1 MVALVPLSGC
11 LFSSSRNVQ
20 TRQSTNKLE
29 TATLEQLVE
38 KINSSA
44 AKLQTINAT
53 VTIDASAGGERAGK
67 VTDYRQINGNVLVRK
82 PEMMR
87 MIGRVPVVGNHLFD
101 MVSDGKK
108 FELSIP
114 PQNKFIVASNQMAAK
129 ASEPASNQM
138 AAKPA
143 EPVSNQM
150 AAKSPEQPG
159 EKAVQRPVAD
169 SLLLLRP
176 QHILD
181 ALVLKTVDQAA
192 GEIAVLEQSTE
203 MVKDAKT
210 HKDAI
215 QQDYVV
221 VVISKDEKGSYL
233 SRRIVFSREDLMP
246 HEQYLYNHDGQ
257 IVTFAHYEKFQNFD
271 GTMFPS
277 VVDIQ
282 RPVEEL
288 AITLNI
294 VKLRVNEPLR
304 DDQFQLAQPAGSRLI
319 NVDDQSTRA
328 ENKTSAKPLPEKHEH

>member
-1 MVALVPLSGC
+1 MVGSPRINSLILMVALLPLSGC

-20 TRQSTNKLE
+20 TRLSTNKLE
-29 TATLEQLVE
+29 TATLEQLVDQ
-38 KINSSA
+38 INSSA
-44 AKLQTINAT
+44 SKLQTINAS
-53 VTIDASAGGERAGK
+53 VTIDASAGGEKKGK

-82 PEMMR
+82 PGMLR

-101 MVSDGKK
+101 MVSNGRT

-114 PQNKFIVASNQMAAK
+114 SLNKFIVGSNEMG
-129 ASEPASNQM
+129 
-138 AAKPA
+138 KP
-143 EPVSNQM
+143 
-150 AAKSPEQPG
+150 SPQPL
-159 EKAVQRPVAD
+159 EN
-169 SLLLLRP
+169 LRP

-181 ALVLKTVDQAA
+181 ALLLKPIDQAA
-192 GEIAVLEQSTE
+192 GDIPVLEQSTE

-210 HKDAI
+210 RKDAI

-221 VVISKDEKGSYL
+221 VVISRDEKGAYL

-246 HEQYLYNHDGQ
+246 HEQYLYNRDGQ
-257 IVTFAHYEKFQNFD
+257 IMTFAHYEKFQNFE

-282 RPVEEL
+282 RPVEEY

-294 VKLRVNEPLR
+294 LKLRVNEPLR

-319 NVDDQSTRA
+319 NLDNDSTHA
-328 ENKTSAKPLPEKHEH
+328 ENQTRVKPEPAKNVQ

>member
-1 MVALVPLSGC
+1 M
-11 LFSSSRNVQ
+11 
-20 TRQSTNKLE
+20 STNKLE
-29 TATLEQLVE
+29 SATLEQLVE
-38 KINSSA
+38 KINTSA
-44 AKLQTINAT
+44 ANLQTVNAT
-53 VTIDASAGGERAGK
+53 VTIDASAGGEKKGK

-101 MVSDGKK
+101 MVSNGKN

-114 PQNKFIVASNQMAAK
+114 PQNKFIIGSNEMG
-129 ASEPASNQM
+129 
-138 AAKPA
+138 KPSA
-143 EPVSNQM
+143 
-150 AAKSPEQPG
+150 QPL
-159 EKAVQRPVAD
+159 EN
-169 SLLLLRP
+169 LRP

-181 ALVLKTVDQAA
+181 ALLLKPIDQAN

-210 HKDAI
+210 KKDAI

-221 VVISKDEKGSYL
+221 VVISKDDKGAFL

-257 IVTFAHYEKFQNFD
+257 IMTYAHYEKFTNFD
-271 GTMFPS
+271 GTQFPS

-282 RPVEEL
+282 RPVEEY

-294 VKLRVNEPLR
+294 LKLRVNEPLR
-304 DDQFQLAQPAGSRLI
+304 DDQFQLSQPAGSRLI
-319 NVDDQSTRA
+319 NLDNQSTHA
-328 ENKTSAKPLPEKHEH
+328 ENQTSAKPLSEKHAQ

>member
-1 MVALVPLSGC
+1 MVGLSRIRALIFIFALLPLSGC
-11 LFSSSRNVQ
+11 LFSSSRAVK
-20 TRQSTNKLE
+20 TRVSTNTLQ
-29 TATLEQLVE
+29 TATLDQLVE
-38 KINSSA
+38 KINASA
-44 AKLQTINAT
+44 SRLQTMNAT
-53 VTIDASAGGERAGK
+53 VTIDASAGGERKGK

-101 MVSDGKK
+101 MVSNGRT

-114 PQNKFIVASNQMAAK
+114 PQNKFIVGSNEM
-129 ASEPASNQM
+129 S
-138 AAKPA
+138 KPA
-143 EPVSNQM
+143 ATPLEN
-150 AAKSPEQPG
+150 
-159 EKAVQRPVAD
+159 
-169 SLLLLRP
+169 LRP

-181 ALVLKTVDQAA
+181 ALLLKPIDYAA

-210 HKDAI
+210 KKDAI

-221 VVISKDEKGSYL
+221 LVISKDAKSAYL

-257 IVTFAHYEKFQNFD
+257 IMTYAHYEKFQDFS
-271 GTMFPS
+271 GTMFPT

-282 RPVEEL
+282 RPVEEY

-294 VKLRVNEPLR
+294 LKLRLNEPLR

-319 NVDDQSTRA
+319 NLDNPTTHA
-328 ENKTSAKPLPEKHEH
+328 ENQAVKPQPEKHAQ

>member
-1 MVALVPLSGC
+1 MVGPRRIKALILMVALLPLSGC

-20 TRQSTNKLE
+20 TRLSTNKLQS
-29 TATLEQLVE
+29 ATRDQLVE
-38 KINSSA
+38 KINASA
-44 AKLQTINAT
+44 AKLQTMNAT
-53 VTIDASAGGERAGK
+53 VTIDASAGGEKKGK

-101 MVSDGKK
+101 MVSNGKN

-114 PQNKFIVASNQMAAK
+114 PQNKFIVGSNEMG
-129 ASEPASNQM
+129 
-138 AAKPA
+138 KPSA
-143 EPVSNQM
+143 
-150 AAKSPEQPG
+150 QPL
-159 EKAVQRPVAD
+159 EN
-169 SLLLLRP
+169 LRP

-181 ALVLKTVDQAA
+181 ALLLKPIDYAS

-210 HKDAI
+210 KKDAI
-215 QQDYVV
+215 QQDYVI
-221 VVISKDEKGSYL
+221 VVISKDDKGTYL

-257 IVTFAHYEKFQNFD
+257 IMTFAHYEKFQDFD
-271 GTMFPS
+271 GTQFPA

-282 RPVEEL
+282 RPVEEY

-294 VKLRVNEPLR
+294 LKLRVNEPLR

-319 NVDDQSTRA
+319 NLDNQTTHA
-328 ENKTSAKPLPEKHEH
+328 ENQNAAKPLPEKHAQ

>member
-1 MVALVPLSGC
+1 M
-11 LFSSSRNVQ
+11 
-20 TRQSTNKLE
+20 STNTLQS
-29 TATLEQLVE
+29 ATLDQLVD

-44 AKLQTINAT
+44 AQLQTMNAT
-53 VTIDASAGGERAGK
+53 VTIDASAGGEKKGK

-87 MIGRVPVVGNHLFD
+87 MIGRAPVVGNHLFD
-101 MVSDGKK
+101 MVSNGKT

-114 PQNKFIVASNQMAAK
+114 PQNKFIVGSNKTERPSA
-129 ASEPASNQM
+129 
-138 AAKPA
+138 
-143 EPVSNQM
+143 
-150 AAKSPEQPG
+150 QPL
-159 EKAVQRPVAD
+159 EN
-169 SLLLLRP
+169 LRP
-176 QHILD
+176 QHILN
-181 ALVLKTVDQAA
+181 ALLLKPIDQAA

-221 VVISKDEKGSYL
+221 VVISKDDKGPYL
-233 SRRIVFSREDLMP
+233 HRRIVFSREDLMP

-257 IVTFAHYEKFQNFD
+257 IITYANYEKFQDFG
-271 GTMFPS
+271 GTMFPT

-282 RPVEEL
+282 RPVEEY

-294 VKLRVNEPLR
+294 LKLRLNEPLR

-319 NVDDQSTRA
+319 NLDNESTHA
-328 ENKTSAKPLPEKHEH
+328 ENQTTVKPQPEKHAQ

>member
-1 MVALVPLSGC
+1 MSGSSRFKVFILMVAMLPISGC

-20 TRQSTNKLE
+20 TRISTNKLE
-29 TATLEQLVE
+29 TATLEQLVD
-38 KINSSA
+38 KINSGA
-44 AKLQTINAT
+44 ARLHTMNAT
-53 VTIDASAGGERAGK
+53 VTIDASSGGEKKGK

-82 PEMMR
+82 PEMLR

-101 MVSDGKK
+101 MVSNGKT

-114 PQNKFIVASNQMAAK
+114 AQNKFIVGSN
-129 ASEPASNQM
+129 ETG
-138 AAKPA
+138 KP
-143 EPVSNQM
+143 
-150 AAKSPEQPG
+150 SPQPL
-159 EKAVQRPVAD
+159 EN
-169 SLLLLRP
+169 LRP

-181 ALVLKTVDQAA
+181 ALLLKPVDQAA

-221 VVISKDEKGSYL
+221 VVIDRDEKGAYL
-233 SRRIVFSREDLMP
+233 SRRLVFSREDLMP
-246 HEQYLYNHDGQ
+246 HEQYLYNRDGQ
-257 IVTFAHYEKFQNFD
+257 IMTYAHYEKFQDFD

-282 RPVEEL
+282 RPVEEY

-294 VKLRVNEPLR
+294 LKLRVNEPLR

-319 NVDDQSTRA
+319 NLDSPSTHA
-328 ENKTSAKPLPEKHEH
+328 ENQSAVPPQSSKHVQ

>member
-1 MVALVPLSGC
+1 MVGLPRIKTFILMVALLPLSGC
-11 LFSSSRNVQ
+11 LFSSSRNVT
-20 TRQSTNKLE
+20 TRLSTNKLE

-38 KINSSA
+38 KINASA
-44 AKLQTINAT
+44 AKVQTMNAS

-67 VTDYRQINGNVLVRK
+67 VTDYRQINGNLLVRK

-101 MVSDGKK
+101 MVSDGKT

-114 PQNKFIVASNQMAAK
+114 PQNKFIVGSNEMAT
-129 ASEPASNQM
+129 
-138 AAKPA
+138 KPSTQTL
-143 EPVSNQM
+143 E
-150 AAKSPEQPG
+150 KS
-159 EKAVQRPVAD
+159 RPQHIAD

-181 ALVLKTVDQAA
+181 ALVLKSVDHAA

-221 VVISKDEKGSYL
+221 VVISKDEKGAYL

-246 HEQYLYNHDGQ
+246 HEQYLYNHEGQ
-257 IVTFAHYEKFQNFD
+257 IVTFAHYEKFQDFD
-271 GTMFPS
+271 GTTFPS

-282 RPVEEL
+282 RPVEEF

-294 VKLRVNEPLR
+294 LKLRVNEPLR

-319 NVDDQSTRA
+319 NVDDPTTRA
-328 ENKTSAKPLPEKHEH
+328 ENQTSAKPQPAKHVQ

>member
-1 MVALVPLSGC
+1 MVGSPRIKALILMVALLPLSGC
-11 LFSSSRNVQ
+11 VFSSSRNVQ
-20 TRQSTNKLE
+20 TRLSTNKLE
-29 TATLEQLVE
+29 NATLEQLAE
-38 KINSSA
+38 KINDSA
-44 AKLQTINAT
+44 SKLQTMNAT
-53 VTIDASAGGERAGK
+53 VTIDASAGGEKKGK
-67 VTDYRQINGNVLVRK
+67 VTDYRQINGNVLIRK

-101 MVSDGKK
+101 MVSNGKN

-114 PQNKFIVASNQMAAK
+114 PQNKFIIGSNEMG
-129 ASEPASNQM
+129 
-138 AAKPA
+138 KPSA
-143 EPVSNQM
+143 
-150 AAKSPEQPG
+150 QPL
-159 EKAVQRPVAD
+159 EN
-169 SLLLLRP
+169 LRP

-181 ALVLKTVDQAA
+181 ALLLKPIDTAN

-221 VVISKDEKGSYL
+221 VVISKDERGAYL

-246 HEQYLYNHDGQ
+246 HEQYLYNHTGQ
-257 IVTFAHYEKFQNFD
+257 IVTYAHYEKFQNFD

-277 VVDIQ
+277 IVDIQ
-282 RPVEEL
+282 RPVEEY

-294 VKLRVNEPLR
+294 LKLRVNEPLR

-319 NVDDQSTRA
+319 NLDNQSTHA
-328 ENKTSAKPLPEKHEH
+328 ENQSTAKPLPEKHAQ